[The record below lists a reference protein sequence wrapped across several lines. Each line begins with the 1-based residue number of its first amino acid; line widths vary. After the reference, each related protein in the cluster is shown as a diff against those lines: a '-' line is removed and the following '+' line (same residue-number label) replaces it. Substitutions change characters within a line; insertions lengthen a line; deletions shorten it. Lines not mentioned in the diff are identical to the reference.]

1 MNAKKTTSY
10 SPLSLTIDTKKRAI
24 VMTKKFEKASRR
36 VGTDEYDLLQKARA
50 DYPKYRVETRTTNAK
65 PNSLKGLNYDFMK
78 LYIKKHDAEK
88 LDHFNLLTARL
99 EGIGSSPYQ
108 EVKDWFVKN
117 FPEIAEYE
125 SLRDALMAA

>member
-1 MNAKKTTSY
+1 MTTNYTTS
-10 SPLSLTIDTKKRAI
+10 SASLNLTIDNKKRAI
-24 VMTKKFEKASRR
+24 VMSKKFAKKSRI
-36 VGTDEYDLLQKARA
+36 VGSAEYEMLQKVRK
-50 DYPKYRVETRTTNAK
+50 DYPNYRVETRTTKAK

-88 LDHFNLLTARL
+88 LDHFNLLTAKL
-99 EGIGSSPYQ
+99 EGIGSSPYL